1 MALSRWNYPHPRN
14 IKDWIQDTLGE
25 ILIFFPTIC
34 IFSSHSSGIYKI
46 HDWFFLLRKYI
57 KDKMVYIRFTKGF
70 KDKQTCKKKKYNK
83 LKGIPKRLIFINHFI
98 LSGGNLEFNM
108 R

>member
-1 MALSRWNYPHPRN
+1 
-14 IKDWIQDTLGE
+14 
-25 ILIFFPTIC
+25 
-34 IFSSHSSGIYKI
+34 
-46 HDWFFLLRKYI
+46 
-57 KDKMVYIRFTKGF
+57 MVYIRFTKGF
-70 KDKQTCKKKKYNK
+70 KDKQTCKKKKKYNK